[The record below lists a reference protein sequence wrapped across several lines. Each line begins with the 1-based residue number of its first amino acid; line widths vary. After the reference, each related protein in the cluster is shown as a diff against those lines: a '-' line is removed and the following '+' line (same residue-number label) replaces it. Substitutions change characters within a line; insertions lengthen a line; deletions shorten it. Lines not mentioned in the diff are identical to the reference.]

1 MIRFVHSC
9 IGRTGRK
16 SASLALVLTILV
28 VGTAGAAAGPQSAP
42 SRVGGAWTLFGYD
55 SGRHNAGPRK
65 TGITAANIGRVRR
78 QEVPLDGTVDASPI
92 YLRAASVAGGT
103 HDVFI
108 VTTSYGKTIALDADS
123 GSVLWRFT
131 PQGYES
137 WAGSYR
143 ITNSTPVAVRGFI
156 YSASPDGRLHKLS
169 IATGS
174 EVRSDGWPVTI
185 TLEPRR
191 EKIAPAL
198 NFARG
203 LVLAATGGYVGDA
216 PPYQGHVVAVDA
228 DSGRIVHV
236 WNALCSDRRGLI
248 QPSSCP
254 ESGAAIWARAGVV
267 VAPSTGRLLIA
278 TGDGKFDGRSYWGDS
293 VLLLSP
299 DAGRLLGNWTPRDYA
314 RLDSGDVDLG
324 STAPALLT
332 RFRAVQGGKDGK
344 LRQLDLR
351 RLNGRT
357 NTPGPRT
364 GGELQTSVAPGRT
377 GVLSAP
383 AVWHN
388 KGRTWIFVA
397 NDSGT
402 AAFTLRRG
410 RLRVAWQNSAH
421 GTSPIIAGGLLY
433 VYDESVG
440 ALNVY
445 QPTSGRSVVRLR
457 AGRGHWNSPI
467 ITDGRIALPTGDAN
481 QHRTSGVL
489 DIYRLP

>member
-131 PQGYES
+131 PQGYAS

-228 DSGRIVHV
+228 DSG
-236 WNALCSDRRGLI
+236 
-248 QPSSCP
+248 
-254 ESGAAIWARAGVV
+254 
-267 VAPSTGRLLIA
+267 
-278 TGDGKFDGRSYWGDS
+278 
-293 VLLLSP
+293 LLLSP

-357 NTPGPRT
+357 NTPGPRS

-388 KGRTWIFVA
+388 RGRTWIFVA
-397 NDSGT
+397 NDSG
-402 AAFTLRRG
+402 
-410 RLRVAWQNSAH
+410 
-421 GTSPIIAGGLLY
+421 
-433 VYDESVG
+433 
-440 ALNVY
+440 
-445 QPTSGRSVVRLR
+445 
-457 AGRGHWNSPI
+457 
-467 ITDGRIALPTGDAN
+467 
-481 QHRTSGVL
+481 
-489 DIYRLP
+489 